1 MTGIGS
7 AKVKALDAWTELND
21 RQQGTLAVIYEL
33 DQENE
38 RGRRADAARGHY
50 DKTPAAEWRL
60 LDFAHDPSLREL
72 LRPTTMQAHLESP
85 GLGQQGKS
93 STPAAP

>member
-50 DKTPAAEWRL
+50 DKTAYP
-60 LDFAHDPSLREL
+60 
-72 LRPTTMQAHLESP
+72 
-85 GLGQQGKS
+85 
-93 STPAAP
+93 